1 MIKNSNAKNF
11 TITVKLKNGELFE
24 NKDITAS
31 PMGDH
36 ERWVSFW
43 NDDKIRAY
51 PAVDVEYYELIPQ
64 N

>member
-31 PMGDH
+31 PILQG
-36 ERWVSFW
+36 
-43 NDDKIRAY
+43 
-51 PAVDVEYYELIPQ
+51 VD
-64 N
+64 